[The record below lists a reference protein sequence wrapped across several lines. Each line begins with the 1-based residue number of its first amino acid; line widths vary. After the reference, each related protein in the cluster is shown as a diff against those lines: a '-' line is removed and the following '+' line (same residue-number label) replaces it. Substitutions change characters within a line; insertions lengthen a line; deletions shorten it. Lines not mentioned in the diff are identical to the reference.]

1 MKARGSRT
9 AAFAAIAGIS
19 LGGFFAIRYVNAAR
33 ARQDLEC
40 RAMTK
45 ALDKTIREKSPRFFE
60 GIVEHHFDPAGGR
73 CLAALEYHYK
83 PCPPVLLKK
92 TPLLCTGPDADIA
105 IYSFNEAGASPLFI
119 CERTY
124 ATGEAL
130 CTESVYGTDGS
141 LLSSRE
147 FPPDQ
152 FPTIKAELI
161 NPGQRP

>member
-1 MKARGSRT
+1 MNRRGPKT
-9 AAFAAIAGIS
+9 AAFAAIAGIAI
-19 LGGFFAIRYVNAAR
+19 GGWFTIRSVTATR
-33 ARQDLEC
+33 ARHESEC
-40 RAMTK
+40 RALTK
-45 ALDKTIREKSPRFFE
+45 ALDKTVRSRSPRVFE
-60 GIVEHHFDPAGGR
+60 GIVEHRYDREAGR

-83 PCPPVLLKK
+83 PCDGTLLKK

-105 IYSFNEAGASPLFI
+105 IYAFHDAGASPLFI
-119 CERTY
+119 CERSY
-124 ATGEAL
+124 ATGEAR

-161 NPGQRP
+161 SPKP

>member
-1 MKARGSRT
+1 MNATRT
-9 AAFAAIAGIS
+9 RHES
-19 LGGFFAIRYVNAAR
+19 
-33 ARQDLEC
+33 EC
-40 RAMTK
+40 VALTK
-45 ALDKTIREKSPRFFE
+45 ALDKTVRARSPRFFE
-60 GIVEHHFDPAGGR
+60 GIVEHRYDRTASR

-83 PCPPVLLKK
+83 PCDAKLLKK
-92 TPLLCTGPDADIA
+92 TPLLCSGPDADIA
-105 IYSFNEAGASPLFI
+105 IYSFQNAEAHPLFI

-124 ATGEAL
+124 ATDEAR

-161 NPGQRP
+161 KPKP

>member
-1 MKARGSRT
+1 MKRASKT
-9 AAFAAIAGIS
+9 AAFAAIAGLSI
-19 LGGFFAIRYVNAAR
+19 GGFFAIRYVNATR
-33 ARQDLEC
+33 ARHDREC
-40 RAMTK
+40 RALTK
-45 ALDKTIREKSPRFFE
+45 ALDKTIRERSPRYFE
-60 GIVEHHFDPAGGR
+60 GIVEHRYNVETGR

-83 PCPPVLLKK
+83 PCTPALFKK

-105 IYSFNEAGASPLFI
+105 IYAFHDAGASPLFI

-124 ATGEAL
+124 ATDEAR

-161 NPGQRP
+161 RPKP